1 MLKTK
6 VGLRA
11 RKAKTAPA
19 KLHRLTVTARTAP
32 LPKTARLHAGPTTF
46 VCAIGGNSIS
56 HHKRE
61 GDQTTPAGHFR
72 LIEGFFKPGI
82 GRRPATLLP
91 LRPIDK
97 TLGWCEDPGSPSYN
111 RAVRLPVHAGHETM
125 WREDGLYDFVGV
137 LDYNMRPR
145 RKYRG
150 SAIFLHCARPDLSPT
165 AGCVALRAA
174 DLRKLLPRLAR
185 KVVLAV
191 R

>member
-6 VGLRA
+6 VGLRS

-32 LPKTARLHAGPTTF
+32 SHKTARLHAGATTF

-61 GDQTTPAGHFR
+61 GDRTTPAGHFR

-82 GRRPATLLP
+82 GRRPATLLS

-97 TLGWCEDPGSPSYN
+97 MLGWCEDPASPSYN
-111 RAVRLPVHAGHETM
+111 RAIRLPVRAGHETM

-165 AGCVALRAA
+165 AGCVALGAT

-185 KVVLAV
+185 KVVLVV